1 MSSGIEVL
9 VVDDDHDIADS
20 LAQVIEARGHSVAVA
35 YTGDEAMQLAASR
48 KFDIAFF
55 DIVMPGKSGV
65 ESLYEIKRLQ
75 PDMTC
80 YMMTGFSV
88 EALISQALAG
98 GALGVLHKPLIPEQ
112 VLKLLPSAHDGSV
125 LIGDEDNDIVRAI
138 GPALMMAGWPTVT
151 ARNAAE
157 AQAQLNSTHI
167 DAMILDLNDPT
178 LTGAEVCAEVNR
190 MGKHVPTLLVTGD
203 QTRTGPVRR
212 GGVAHLHKPVDPAEV
227 LALIDRARPALRIA
241 Q

>member
-20 LAQVIEARGHSVAVA
+20 LALVIEARGHSVTVA
-35 YTGDEAMQLAASR
+35 YSGDEAMRLAADR
-48 KFDIAFF
+48 KFDVAFF
-55 DIVMPGKSGV
+55 DIVMPGKTGV
-65 ESLYEIKRLQ
+65 ESLYEVKKLQ

-98 GALGVLHKPLIPEQ
+98 GALGVLHKPLIPEE

-125 LIGDEDNDIVRAI
+125 LIGDEDSDIVRAI
-138 GPALMMAGWPTVT
+138 GPALMRAGWPTVT

-157 AQAQLNSTHI
+157 AHVQFNKVHI
-167 DAMILDLNDPT
+167 DAMILDLCDP
-178 LTGAEVCAEVNR
+178 LMTGAEVCAEVNR
-190 MGKHVPTLLVTGD
+190 MGRQVPTLLVTGE
-203 QTRTGPVRR
+203 QTRTGPIKR
-212 GGVAHLHKPVDPAEV
+212 GAVAYLHKPVDPVEV
-227 LALIDRARPALRIA
+227 LALIDRARPALRVA